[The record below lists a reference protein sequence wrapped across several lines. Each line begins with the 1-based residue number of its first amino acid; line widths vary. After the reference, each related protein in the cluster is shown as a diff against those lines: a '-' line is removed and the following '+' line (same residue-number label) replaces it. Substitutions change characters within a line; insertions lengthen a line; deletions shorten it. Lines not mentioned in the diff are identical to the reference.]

1 MSKEEKRNRRFT
13 IPTEKGIGEV
23 VISEEV
29 IATIAALAAVE
40 VKGVV
45 SMVGTM
51 PNEIIER
58 LGMRK
63 LSKGVKIELAEEAVS
78 IELALNIS
86 DNAVIPELS
95 EEVQT
100 KVKSAVE
107 TMTGYPVESVN
118 IRVASVVIEGTAN

>member
-1 MSKEEKRNRRFT
+1 MNKEEKKNRFT

-58 LGMRK
+58 LGMKK
-63 LSKGVKIELAEEAVS
+63 LSKGVKIEMVEDAVS
-78 IELALNIS
+78 IDLALNVS
-86 DNAVIPELS
+86 DSAVIPELS
-95 EEVQT
+95 EEVQS

>member
-1 MSKEEKRNRRFT
+1 MNKEEKKNRFT

-51 PNEIIER
+51 PNEIVER
-58 LGMRK
+58 LGMKK
-63 LSKGVKIELAEEAVS
+63 LSKGVKIEMVEDAVS
-78 IELALNIS
+78 IDLALNVS
-86 DNAVIPELS
+86 DTAVIPELS
-95 EEVQT
+95 EEVQA

-107 TMTGYPVESVN
+107 NMTGYPVESVN
-118 IRVASVVIEGTAN
+118 IRVASVMIEGTAN

>member
-1 MSKEEKRNRRFT
+1 MSKEEKKNRFT

-51 PNEIIER
+51 PNEIVER
-58 LGMRK
+58 LGMKK
-63 LSKGVKIELAEEAVS
+63 LSKGVKIELVEDAVS
-78 IELALNIS
+78 IDLALNIS
-86 DNAVIPELS
+86 DNAVIPDLS
-95 EEVQT
+95 EEVQA
-100 KVKSAVE
+100 KVKGAVE

>member
-1 MSKEEKRNRRFT
+1 MSKEEKKNRFT

-45 SMVGTM
+45 SMVGTK
-51 PNEIIER
+51 PNEIVEK
-58 LGMRK
+58 LGMKK
-63 LSKGVKIELAEEAVS
+63 LSKGVKIELAGEAVS
-78 IELALNIS
+78 IDLALNIS
-86 DNAVIPELS
+86 ENAVIPDLS

>member
-1 MSKEEKRNRRFT
+1 MAREEKKSRYT
-13 IPTEKGIGEV
+13 VQTDGIGEV

-51 PNEIIER
+51 PNEIIEK
-58 LGMRK
+58 LGMKK
-63 LSKGVKIELAEEAVS
+63 LSKGVKVEILDDELT
-78 IELALNIS
+78 IDLALNIKE
-86 DNAVIPELS
+86 NVIIPDVS
-95 EEVQT
+95 AEVQN

-107 TMTGYPVESVN
+107 MMTGYPVAAVN
-118 IRVASVVIEGTAN
+118 IRVAGVDIEGAASR

>member
-1 MSKEEKRNRRFT
+1 MNKEEKKNRFT

-58 LGMRK
+58 LGMKK
-63 LSKGVKIELAEEAVS
+63 LSKGVKIEMVEDAVS
-78 IELALNIS
+78 IDLALNVS
-86 DNAVIPELS
+86 DTAVIPELS
-95 EEVQT
+95 EEVQS

-107 TMTGYPVESVN
+107 NMTGYPVESVN

>member
-1 MSKEEKRNRRFT
+1 MSKEEKKNRFT

-51 PNEIIER
+51 PNEIVER
-58 LGMRK
+58 LGMKK
-63 LSKGVKIELAEEAVS
+63 LSKGVKIEVVEDAVS
-78 IELALNIS
+78 IDLALNIS
-86 DNAVIPELS
+86 DEAVIPELS

-107 TMTGYPVESVN
+107 TMTGYPVDAVN

>member
-1 MSKEEKRNRRFT
+1 MSKEEKKNRFT

-45 SMVGTM
+45 STVGTM
-51 PNEIIER
+51 PNEIIEK
-58 LGMRK
+58 LGMKK
-63 LSKGVKIELAEEAVS
+63 LSKGVKIVLAEEAVN
-78 IELALNIS
+78 IDLALNVS
-86 DNAVIPELS
+86 DNAVIPEVS
-95 EEVQT
+95 EEVQM

-107 TMTGYPVESVN
+107 TMTGYPVEAVN
-118 IRVASVVIEGTAN
+118 IRVASVVVESTAN

>member
-1 MSKEEKRNRRFT
+1 MSKEERKNRFT

-51 PNEIIER
+51 PNEIVER
-58 LGMRK
+58 LGMKK
-63 LSKGVKIELAEEAVS
+63 LSKGVKIELVEDAVS
-78 IELALNIS
+78 IDLALNIS

-95 EEVQT
+95 EEVQA

-118 IRVASVVIEGTAN
+118 IRVASVVIESIAN

>member
-1 MSKEEKRNRRFT
+1 MSKEDKKNSFT

-45 SMVGTM
+45 STVGTM
-51 PNEIIER
+51 PNEIIEK
-58 LGMRK
+58 LGMKK
-63 LSKGVKIELAEEAVS
+63 LSKGVKIVLAEEAVN
-78 IELALNIS
+78 IDLALNVS
-86 DNAVIPELS
+86 DNAVIPEVS
-95 EEVQT
+95 EEVQM

-118 IRVASVVIEGTAN
+118 IRVASVVVESTAN

>member
-1 MSKEEKRNRRFT
+1 MSKEEKKNRFT

-45 SMVGTM
+45 SMVGTK
-51 PNEIIER
+51 PNEIVEK
-58 LGMRK
+58 LGMKK
-63 LSKGVKIELAEEAVS
+63 LSKGVKIELAGEAVS
-78 IELALNIS
+78 IDLALNIS
-86 DNAVIPELS
+86 ENAVIPDLS

-118 IRVASVVIEGTAN
+118 IRVASVVIEGTVN